1 MPFGVRVIWNP
12 DAELSLA
19 HNPALLAELLQA
31 AQPVVDAARAAAP
44 KRTGAGAASI
54 HAEVASTAGKAEIDV
69 SWDRDHFYLKF
80 HELGTRRMPARPF
93 LVPAL
98 DRYL

>member
-1 MPFGVRVIWNP
+1 MAFGVRVIWNP
-12 DAELSLA
+12 DAELALA
-19 HNPALLAELLQA
+19 HNPALLAELLHA
-31 AQPVVDAARAAAP
+31 AQPVVEAARAAAP

-54 HAEVASTAGKAEIDV
+54 HAEVVSTAGQAEIDI
-69 SWDRDHFYLKF
+69 SWSRDRFYLKF
-80 HELGTRRMPARPF
+80 SELGTRKMPARPF